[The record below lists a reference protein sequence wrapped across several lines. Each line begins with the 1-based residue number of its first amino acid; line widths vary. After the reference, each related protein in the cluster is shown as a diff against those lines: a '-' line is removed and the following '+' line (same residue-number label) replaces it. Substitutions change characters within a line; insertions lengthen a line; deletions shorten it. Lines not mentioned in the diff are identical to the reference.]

1 MRTSLSLVAAA
12 IALVAG
18 CKPAVRESAANNPV
32 KWTLSPAVTELRAD
46 SVTAVHLAAAI
57 DDGWYIYAITQK
69 EGGPIPMSVDV
80 APSPPFHIQGS
91 VEGPAPVVVFDK
103 EFGIT
108 TERYKGTPSFT
119 VPVAAVITAGA
130 QPQALDVK
138 VRFQACSA
146 TFCLPARTV
155 TLTNRVQVAVR

>member
-1 MRTSLSLVAAA
+1 MRLSVSLVAL
-12 IALVAG
+12 ALAGG
-18 CKPAVRESAANNPV
+18 CKPAARESAANNPV
-32 KWTLSPAVTELRAD
+32 KWTLSPAVAELRAD
-46 SVTAVHLAAAI
+46 SVAAVHLAARI
-57 DDGWYIYAITQK
+57 DDGWYIYAITQ
-69 EGGPIPMSVDV
+69 EAGSLTPMSVNV

-108 TERYKGTPSFT
+108 TERYAGAPSFT
-119 VPVAAVITAGA
+119 VPVAAVIAAGA

-138 VRFQACSA
+138 VRFQACNA

-155 TLTNRVQVAVR
+155 TLTNRVQFAVR